1 MEFQILLAPGLQN
14 TQKFGRYFEK
24 YVLILYFQKY
34 VFPKIFP
41 HGFAAIWAG
50 QADEAGGAP
59 AEPGGPAPCSTDH
72 MSVLLAAASLCQAL
86 VPARIELAT
95 ALLRDGRV
103 A

>member
-1 MEFQILLAPGLQN
+1 MIRVRVA
-14 TQKFGRYFEK
+14 K
-24 YVLILYFQKY
+24 YPEVRA
-34 VFPKIFP
+34 VFRKIRINIIFLKIRISKNISP
-41 HGFAAIWAG
+41 GFAAIWAG